1 MKFSQTAQNA
11 LALSKNY
18 AEEFKCRYAG
28 TEHLLLG
35 LVESGDN
42 FLEQTFNRL
51 KVDVIH
57 LKDVVSSICQL
68 EENNKLFK
76 LDEGPNFTPRVLRII
91 DFSRGL
97 AEKLNKNT
105 VDVIHLFLSLLYEN
119 DGVATSILSEYG
131 LNFDNV
137 KSAIQKELG
146 DIEREKGI
154 SIPSKI
160 PESLEP
166 YFIDLTHKAA
176 INELQSTF
184 SRDAEFEKIYLVL
197 GKKHNT
203 NIIITG
209 EPGVGKRSVVYELA
223 RRISKKLTPG
233 PLQNKRILEL
243 KLKTLI
249 SGTKF
254 RGDFESRVDT
264 LQEFLKKN
272 NDVILF
278 INDIALITRI
288 DGTSN
293 IEEYFSEL
301 FSSDDI
307 NFIGTCTSDDYKKY
321 IDDITTISSK
331 FENVVVKQTSFD
343 ETKHIMYS
351 MIPVYEKFHNVKFEK
366 DIVEDIV
373 SLSSRYITDKSQPSC
388 ALDLL
393 DECGSYIKNQT
404 GNTSEQLVQ
413 LQQKIDTLNK
423 QKLEAVES
431 YDFEQGLKIKRR
443 CTTLSNKLKKELLK
457 SKQVEFEKVI
467 TKDVVRRI
475 LSTKTGVPVS
485 DISGCSLPDLTKV
498 EKCIKTK
505 YVSQF
510 KAIDSILYHF
520 KRVKTGLQDPYRPLG
535 SFLFVGPTGVGKTYL
550 CELISEHFFYNK
562 QNFLKIDMS
571 EFMEQ
576 HSVSKLIGSPPGYV
590 GYGDRSMLC
599 DFIKNNPYS
608 LILLDEIE
616 KAHPD
621 VVNIFLQV
629 LDKGELTDSVGRKI
643 NLKNCIIVFTSN
655 IGADIFDKES
665 IGFGS
670 SAISTLDLEN
680 SLQKF
685 FKPEFLNRLSEIIR
699 FEHLNQKDIYNLVDI
714 ETKKFVDKLEKSNR
728 IKFVL
733 SEDSRKYIA
742 EQGYSRKYGARFL
755 KRFFEKHIETE
766 IATIIIKSKTK
777 PEKIT
782 CNTTHNKLIFES
794 C

>member
-1 MKFSQTAQNA
+1 MKFSQSAQSA

-35 LVESGDN
+35 LIESDDE

-51 KVDVIH
+51 KVDIGH
-57 LKDVVSSICQL
+57 LRDVVNSICQL

-76 LDEGPNFTPRVLRII
+76 LDAGPNFTPRVLRII
-91 DFSRGL
+91 DFAKGL

-137 KSAIQKELG
+137 KSAIQQELG
-146 DIEREKGI
+146 DIESSNI
-154 SIPSKI
+154 TVTSSI
-160 PESLEP
+160 PESLES
-166 YFIDLTHKAA
+166 YFIDLTHQAA
-176 INELQSTF
+176 TNELQSTF

-223 RRISKKLTPG
+223 RRITKKLTPIH
-233 PLQNKRILEL
+233 LQNKRILEL

-307 NFIGTCTSDDYKKY
+307 NFIGTCTADDYKKY
-321 IDDITTISSK
+321 IDDITTISSN
-331 FENVVVKQTSFD
+331 FENIIVRQTSHT
-343 ETKHIMYS
+343 ETKGILYN
-351 MIPVYEKFHNVKFEK
+351 MIPIYEKFHNVAFEK
-366 DIVEDIV
+366 GIVDDIVN
-373 SLSSRYITDKSQPSC
+373 LSSRYIVDKSQPSC

-393 DECGSYIKNQT
+393 DECGSYIKNQM

-413 LQQKIDTLNK
+413 LQQKIDSLNK
-423 QKLEAVES
+423 QKIEAIEK
-431 YDFEQGLKIKRR
+431 FEFEEGLKIKRKE
-443 CTTLSNKLKKELLK
+443 TTLSNKLKKELTK
-457 SKQVEFEKVI
+457 SKQEEFNTIINIDIVK
-467 TKDVVRRI
+467 KI

-485 DISGCSLPDLTKV
+485 DISGSNLPDLIKV
-498 EKCIKTK
+498 SKSLRAR
-505 YVSQF
+505 YVSQE

-520 KRVKTGLQDPYRPLG
+520 RRVKTGLQDPNRPFG

-550 CELISEHFFYNK
+550 CELISEYFFYDR

-590 GYGDRSMLC
+590 GYGDRSLLC

-616 KAHPD
+616 KAHPE

-655 IGADIFDKES
+655 IGSDLFNKDS

-670 SAISTLDLEN
+670 SAISSIDLEN

-699 FEHLNQKDIYNLVDI
+699 FEHLTQEDIYKLVDI
-714 ETKKFVDKLEKSNR
+714 ETNKFVAKLEQTNK
-728 IKFVL
+728 IKFIL
-733 SEDSRKYIA
+733 SSAAREHIA

-766 IATIIIKSKTK
+766 IATLIIKNKNTLT
-777 PEKIT
+777 EIT
-782 CNTTHNKLIFES
+782 CNLRNNRLIFNT

>member
-1 MKFSQTAQNA
+1 MKFSQSAQNA

-18 AEEFKCRYAG
+18 AEKFKCRYTG

-35 LVESGDN
+35 LVESDDE

-51 KVDVIH
+51 KVDTNH
-57 LKDVVSSICQL
+57 LRDVVSSICQL

-76 LDEGPNFTPRVLRII
+76 VDSGPNFTPRVLRII
-91 DFSRGL
+91 EFAKGL
-97 AEKLNKNT
+97 AERLNKNT

-119 DGVATSILSEYG
+119 DGVATSILTEYG

-137 KSAIQKELG
+137 KLAIQQELG
-146 DIEREKGI
+146 DLEKENP
-154 SIPSKI
+154 SIITSTI

-166 YFIDLTHKAA
+166 YFIDLTHQAA
-176 INELQSTF
+176 TNELQSTF

-209 EPGVGKRSVVYELA
+209 EPGVGKQSVVYELA
-223 RRISKKLTPG
+223 RRITKRLTPIH
-233 PLQNKRILEL
+233 LQNKKILEL

-249 SGTKF
+249 SGTKY
-254 RGDFESRVDT
+254 RGDFESRMDT

-272 NDVILF
+272 SDVILF

-301 FSSDDI
+301 FSRDDI

-331 FENVVVKQTSFD
+331 FENIVVRQTSFK

-351 MIPVYEKFHNVKFEK
+351 MIPTYEKFHDVKFDKEVVD
-366 DIVEDIV
+366 DIVN
-373 SLSSRYITDKSQPSC
+373 LSSRYITDKSQPSC
-388 ALDLL
+388 SLDLL

-413 LQQKIDTLNK
+413 LQQKIDSLK
-423 QKLEAVES
+423 LQKLKAVEDH
-431 YDFEQGLKIKRR
+431 DFELGLKLKKRE
-443 CTTLSNKLKKELLK
+443 TTKSNKLKKELDK
-457 SKQVEFEKVI
+457 RKQEEFVKVI
-467 TKDVVRRI
+467 CKDTVRHI
-475 LSTKTGVPVS
+475 LSTKTGIPVT
-485 DISGCSLPDLTKV
+485 DIKGGSLPDLTKV
-498 EKCIKTK
+498 EKLIKDK

-520 KRVKTGLQDPYRPLG
+520 KRVKTGLQDPKRPLG

-550 CELISEHFFYNK
+550 CELISEHFFYNR

-590 GYGDRSMLC
+590 GYGDRSLLC
-599 DFIKNNPYS
+599 DYIKNNPYS

-655 IGADIFDKES
+655 IGADVFDKNS

-670 SAISTLDLEN
+670 TAISTLDLEN

-699 FEHLNQKDIYNLVDI
+699 FEHLNQTDIYNLVDI
-714 ETKKFVDKLEKSNR
+714 ETKKFVAKLEQSNT
-728 IKFVL
+728 ITFVM
-733 SEDSRKYIA
+733 SDEARKYIA

-766 IATIIIKSKTK
+766 IATLIIKSKIK
-777 PEKIT
+777 PEKIS
-782 CNTTHNKLIFES
+782 CQVSKSRLIFKS

>member
-1 MKFSQTAQNA
+1 MKFSQSAQNA

-35 LVESGDN
+35 LIESDDI

-51 KVDVIH
+51 KVDIVH
-57 LKDVVSSICQL
+57 LKDVVNSICQL

-76 LDEGPNFTPRVLRII
+76 LDAGPNFTPRVLRII
-91 DFSRGL
+91 DFAKGL
-97 AEKLNKNT
+97 AQKLNKNT

-137 KSAIQKELG
+137 KSAIQHELG
-146 DIEREKGI
+146 DIENK
-154 SIPSKI
+154 SITVTSSI

-166 YFIDLTHKAA
+166 YFIDLTYQAQT
-176 INELQSTF
+176 NELQSTF

-223 RRISKKLTPG
+223 RRISKNLTPIH
-233 PLQNKRILEL
+233 LQNKRILEL

-254 RGDFESRVDT
+254 RGDFESRVDI
-264 LQEFLKKN
+264 LQDFLKKN

-321 IDDITTISSK
+321 IDDITTISSN
-331 FENVVVKQTSFD
+331 FENIIVKQTTAK
-343 ETKHIMYS
+343 ETKGILSKMLS
-351 MIPVYEKFHNVKFEK
+351 VYEKFHDVKFEK
-366 DIVEDIV
+366 NIIDDIVL
-373 SLSSRYITDKSQPSC
+373 LSSRYITDKSQPSS

-393 DECGSYIKNQT
+393 DECGSYIKNQQ

-413 LQQKIDTLNK
+413 LQHSIDDLNK
-423 QKLEAVES
+423 LKREAVERF
-431 YDFEQGLKIKRR
+431 DFEDGLKIKRKQ
-443 CTTLSNKLKKELLK
+443 TTLSNKLKKELTK
-457 SKQVEFEKVI
+457 SKLVEFDRII
-467 TKDVVRRI
+467 TSNIVRSI
-475 LSTKTGVPVS
+475 LSTKTGIPVS
-485 DISGCSLPDLTKV
+485 DISGSNLPDLLKV
-498 EKCIKTK
+498 EKNIKQR
-505 YVSQF
+505 YVSQHR
-510 KAIDSILYHF
+510 AINSIIQHF
-520 KRVKTGLQDPYRPLG
+520 KRVKTGLQDPSRPLG

-550 CELISEHFFYNK
+550 CELISEYFFHDT
-562 QNFLKIDMS
+562 QSFLKIDMS

-590 GYGDRSMLC
+590 GYGDRSLLC
-599 DFIKNNPYS
+599 DFVKNNPYS

-655 IGADIFDKES
+655 IGSDLFDKNS

-670 SAISTLDLEN
+670 SAISTIDMEN
-680 SLQKF
+680 SLQGF
-685 FKPEFLNRLSEIIR
+685 FKPEFLNRISEIIR
-699 FEHLNQKDIYNLVDI
+699 FDHLNESDIYNLIDI
-714 ETKKFVDKLEKSNR
+714 ETKKFVSKLYQSNK
-728 IKFVL
+728 INFIL
-733 SEDSRKYIA
+733 SKNAREYIA
-742 EQGYSRKYGARFL
+742 EQGYNKKYGARFL

-766 IATIIIKSKTK
+766 IATLIIKSKTK
-777 PEKIT
+777 PEQIT
-782 CNTTHNKLIFES
+782 CNLSKDKLIFES

>member
-1 MKFSQTAQNA
+1 MKFSQYAQNA

-18 AEEFKCRYAG
+18 AEEFKCRYVG

-35 LVESGDN
+35 LIESDDV

-51 KVDVIH
+51 KVDTLH

-68 EENNKLFK
+68 EENSKLFK
-76 LDEGPNFTPRVLRII
+76 LDAGPNFTPRVLRII
-91 DFSRGL
+91 DFAKGL
-97 AEKLNKNT
+97 SQKLNKNA
-105 VDVIHLFLSLLYEN
+105 VHVIHLLLALLYEN
-119 DGVATSILSEYG
+119 DGVSTSILSEYG

-146 DIEREKGI
+146 DIEQTPAVV
-154 SIPSKI
+154 STSI

-166 YFIDLTHKAA
+166 YFTDLTYQA
-176 INELQSTF
+176 ITNELQSTF
-184 SRDAEFEKIYLVL
+184 SRDAEFEKIYLTL

-223 RRISKKLTPG
+223 RRISKRLTPTH
-233 PLQNKRILEL
+233 LQNKRILEL

-272 NDVILF
+272 TDVILF

-301 FSSDDI
+301 FSRDDI

-321 IDDITTISSK
+321 IDDITTISSN
-331 FENVVVKQTSFD
+331 FENIVVKQTTAD
-343 ETKHIMYS
+343 ETKGIITS
-351 MIPVYEKFHNVKFEK
+351 MLPVYEKFHEVKFEK
-366 DIVEDIV
+366 NIIEDIV
-373 SLSSRYITDKSQPSC
+373 SLSTRYVTDKSQPSC

-393 DECGSYIKNQT
+393 DECGSYIKNQS
-404 GNTSEQLVQ
+404 GNTSEKLVE
-413 LQQKIDTLNK
+413 LQQKIDTITK
-423 QKLEAVES
+423 QKNNAVES
-431 YDFEQGLKIKRR
+431 CDFELGLKLKRKV
-443 CTTLSNKLKKELLK
+443 TSLSNKLKKELAL
-457 SKQVEFEKVI
+457 SKLEEFDRVI
-467 TKDVVRRI
+467 SKDTVRYI
-475 LSTKTGVPVS
+475 LSNKTGIPVS
-485 DISGCSLPDLTKV
+485 DISGCSLPELNKV
-498 EKCIKTK
+498 EGSIKNK
-505 YVSQF
+505 YVSQS

-520 KRVKTGLQDPYRPLG
+520 KRVKTGLQDPLRPLG

-550 CELISEHFFYNK
+550 CELISEYFFYNK

-590 GYGDRSMLC
+590 GYGDRSLLC

-655 IGADIFDKES
+655 IGADMFDKES

-670 SAISTLDLEN
+670 SAISSLDLEN

-699 FEHLNQKDIYNLVDI
+699 FEHLNQEDIYNLVDI
-714 ETKKFVDKLEKSNR
+714 ETEKFVAKLEQSNK
-728 IKFVL
+728 IDFVL
-733 SEDSRKYIA
+733 SDDARKYIA

-766 IATIIIKSKTK
+766 IATIIIKNKIK
-777 PEKIT
+777 PKKIT
-782 CNTTHNKLIFES
+782 CKANKNKLIFET